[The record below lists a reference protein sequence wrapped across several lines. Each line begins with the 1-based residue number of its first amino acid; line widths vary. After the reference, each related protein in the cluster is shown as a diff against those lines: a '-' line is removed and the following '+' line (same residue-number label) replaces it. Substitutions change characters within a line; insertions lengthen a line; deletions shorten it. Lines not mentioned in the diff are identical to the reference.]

1 MTPQER
7 QRVAELFDRLAQLE
21 NTPRERDAEA
31 AIAEGLRQAP
41 NAPYAL
47 VQTVLIQE
55 EALELANARIRE
67 LEESEGSIAARQAGF
82 LDAMR
87 EAFSGQ
93 PRAPRASVPTTRRTG
108 EPRSGEPMGA
118 PPGFQQN
125 AARGAQAQSQP
136 AIGRGGSFLGQA
148 ASIAAGVVVGSM
160 VVDAL
165 RGQFGGDKATAAESG
180 AREQQASNETESAQ
194 SDADQYE
201 TADAGDA
208 GDFGGGD
215 FGGGG
220 DFS

>member
-41 NAPYAL
+41 HAPYAL

-55 EALELANARIRE
+55 EALERANSRIRE
-67 LEESEGSIAARQAGF
+67 LEESEGSIAPRQGGF

-93 PRAPRASVPTTRRTG
+93 PRASRASVPTTRRPG

-125 AARGAQAQSQP
+125 ATQGAQPQQQ
-136 AIGRGGSFLGQA
+136 IGRGGSFLGQA

-165 RGQFGGDKATAAESG
+165 RGQFGGDRANAAESG
-180 AREQQASNETESAQ
+180 AREQHASNESDTAQ
-194 SDADQYE
+194 GDADQYD
-201 TADAGDA
+201 TADAGDG
-208 GDFGGGD
+208 GDFGGD